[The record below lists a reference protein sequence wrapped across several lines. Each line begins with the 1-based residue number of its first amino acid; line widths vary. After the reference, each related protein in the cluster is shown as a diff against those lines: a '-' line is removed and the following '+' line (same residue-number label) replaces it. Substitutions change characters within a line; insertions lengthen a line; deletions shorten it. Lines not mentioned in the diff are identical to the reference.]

1 MREDNFFI
9 KYYFRTSKTHIW
21 YVFCIIYGE
30 PIDFNQAFLMKHLG
44 KGKRKDK

>member
-21 YVFCIIYGE
+21 YVFCVIYE
-30 PIDFNQAFLMKHLG
+30 PIDFNQAF
-44 KGKRKDK
+44 